1 MIFTWE
7 FIRIY
12 KKYDRMQIGNS
23 KGLIFVMLLAGA
35 FWMSAVQLNVAS
47 ASTKSQD
54 DSVSGDVINSK
65 YLAIT
70 YQKYLNQ
77 KDSDVITGTVVNN
90 STKDILSVRT
100 YAALYDGNN
109 KLITTEGGVVNV
121 PALTPTFTSPFTI
134 SRVNI
139 QKPDHSTLLP
149 GGTPS

>member
-1 MIFTWE
+1 
-7 FIRIY
+7 
-12 KKYDRMQIGNS
+12 MQIGNS

-77 KDSDVITGTVVNN
+77 KDSDVITGTPKSLPGSVTFFATALAPAF
-90 STKDILSVRT
+90 SLS
-100 YAALYDGNN
+100 
-109 KLITTEGGVVNV
+109 NV
-121 PALTPTFTSPFTI
+121 PSI
-134 SRVNI
+134 SSAI
-139 QKPDHSTLLP
+139 
-149 GGTPS
+149 

>member
-35 FWMSAVQLNVAS
+35 FWMSAVQLIVAS

-54 DSVSGDVINSK
+54 DIVSGDVINSK

-70 YQKYLNQ
+70 YHKYLNQ
-77 KDSDVITGTVVNN
+77 KDSDVITGTVVIIRQRITRQLEYMQHCMMRIIN
-90 STKDILSVRT
+90 S
-100 YAALYDGNN
+100 
-109 KLITTEGGVVNV
+109 
-121 PALTPTFTSPFTI
+121 
-134 SRVNI
+134 
-139 QKPDHSTLLP
+139 
-149 GGTPS
+149 